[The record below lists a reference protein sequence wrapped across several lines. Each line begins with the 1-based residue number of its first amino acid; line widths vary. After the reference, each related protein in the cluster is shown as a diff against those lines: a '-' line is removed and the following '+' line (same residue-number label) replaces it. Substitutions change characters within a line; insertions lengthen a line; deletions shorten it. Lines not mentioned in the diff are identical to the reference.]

1 MRVVVIG
8 AGEVGF
14 YIAQRLSEEGQDVVV
29 IDRNERALQRVA
41 EALDVMT
48 LLGNGGSARV
58 LEQAGIKQATMLIAV
73 TQTDEANVIACML
86 AKKFGVAK
94 TVARVRGDDFGD
106 RDNLLSNEELG
117 IDLTI
122 NPERVVAREIIKLLK
137 TPAATEVDYFANNK
151 VEMLGFRVHQE
162 AEIVGKK
169 VRELPLSRDC
179 LIVAIAR
186 NGDVIIPRG
195 DDEIIAHDTIFV
207 LGKAGSLAGIGWW
220 VGQKKEHIRSV
231 AIVGGGRISL
241 QVAEM
246 LQDYAKFG
254 IHATLIEEDE
264 RRCHEV
270 AEALGNVLV
279 IHGNG
284 TDLGL
289 LKQEG
294 IGSMDA
300 FIAATR
306 NDEVNILAGVLGKHL
321 GVKKSIVK
329 VSRPDYGPVVEAL
342 GIDAAIHPRL
352 LTANTILKLVRKGN
366 VVSTAILKEGKAEVI
381 EFKAIPQ
388 SPIVNRRLED
398 VSFPRGTIVGAIVRG
413 NRIIIPRGQDAI
425 LPGDRAIVFTLP
437 DAVASVERQFAAAR

>member
-1 MRVVVIG
+1 MRVIVIG

-14 YIAQRLSEEGQDVVV
+14 YIAGRLSEEGKDVVV

-41 EALDVMT
+41 DALDVMT

-58 LEQAGIKQATMLIAV
+58 LEQAGIRQAAMLIAV
-73 TQTDEANVIACML
+73 TQSDESNVIACML
-86 AKKFGVAK
+86 GKKFGVAR
-94 TVARVRGDDFGD
+94 TVARVRGDDFGG
-106 RDNLLSNEELG
+106 RDHLLSNEELG

-122 NPERVVAREIIKLLK
+122 NPERVAAREIIKLLK
-137 TPAATEVDYFANNK
+137 TPAATEVDYFADNK
-151 VEMLGFRVHQE
+151 VEMLGFRVHHE
-162 AEIVGKK
+162 AEVVGRK

-195 DDEIIAHDTIFV
+195 DDVIMANDTIFV
-207 LGKAGSLAGIGWW
+207 LGKTGSLGGIGWW
-220 VGQKKEHIRSV
+220 VGQQEERIRSV
-231 AIVGGGRISL
+231 AIVGGGRISF
-241 QVAEM
+241 QVAAM
-246 LQDYAKFG
+246 LQDYARFG

-264 RRCHEV
+264 GRCLEL
-270 AEALGNVLV
+270 AEALDNVLV

-300 FIAATR
+300 FIAATK

-321 GVKKSIVK
+321 GVKKSIVM
-329 VSRPDYGPVVEAL
+329 VNRPDYDPVVEAL

-381 EFKAIPQ
+381 EFEALPQ
-388 SPIVNRRLED
+388 SPIVNRRLQD
-398 VSFPRGTIVGAIVRG
+398 VSFHRGTIVGAIVRG
-413 NRIIIPRGQDAI
+413 NQIIIPRGQDAI

-437 DAVASVERQFAAAR
+437 DAVANVERHFDAAR